1 MKKFQESITTQL
13 TQLFITLLQPIK
25 DTVKNIPKDPGV
37 YFFKNNKND
46 IIYIG
51 KAKNIRNRVRTY
63 FQKNKY
69 QSPKNISMIK
79 RIVDVEWIVVRNEVE
94 ALLTEA
100 NLIKKHQPFYNV
112 NLKDDKSFPFI
123 RITNEPYPRVF
134 ITREIV
140 RDGSKYFGPYTDVI
154 YLRRTLKAIRRIFPV
169 RSCDFFI
176 DQNVIQEKKIS
187 LCLDYHIKKCEGPC
201 EGLVSSHKY
210 NEMIDSIISFLHGKT
225 KKSEDY
231 INNQMKLAAKE
242 LRYEDAGIFRDQ
254 LHAMREFMDK
264 QIKINADF
272 DDRDIIGFSKQN
284 DFGIVVIVRIRN
296 GRIASREKL
305 SLNNLDNNDSAV
317 IRTVITQFYL
327 DTDYI
332 PSEICSQYKPDSI
345 DELSKWLKEK
355 KGKNV
360 KIIVPQKGEKA
371 KQVRLAHQNAKLLL
385 GEWILNKKKRKDL
398 IPKMIKQLQDDLQL
412 KGAPR
417 KIECFDIS
425 HLGGTNT
432 VASMVSFFDGKP
444 KKTEY
449 RKYNIKTVS
458 GIDDFASI
466 REVVL
471 RRYKRLKNEDKGFPD
486 LVVVDGGK
494 GQLSM
499 AVSALRELGL
509 DYIPTISLAKKLEQV
524 FVPGQSNAQTI
535 HKQSPGLIL
544 LRQIR
549 DEAHRFAIEFQR
561 GKRKKS
567 ITKSAFLSVKG
578 VGIKK
583 SQFLLSEYK
592 DMSTIAGFEIDK
604 LVNEL
609 KVPASSAKEII
620 QIAKKIIS

>member
-1 MKKFQESITTQL
+1 M
-13 TQLFITLLQPIK
+13 QPIK

-176 DQNVIQEKKIS
+176 DENIIQEKKIS

-509 DYIPTISLAKKLEQV
+509 DYIPTISLAKKLEEV

-592 DMSTIAGFEIDK
+592 DMSIIAGLEIDK

>member
-1 MKKFQESITTQL
+1 M
-13 TQLFITLLQPIK
+13 QPIK

-176 DQNVIQEKKIS
+176 DENVIQEKKIS

-264 QIKINADF
+264 QIKLNADF

-425 HLGGTNT
+425 HLGGTDT

-509 DYIPTISLAKKLEQV
+509 DYIPTISLAKKLEEV

-561 GKRKKS
+561 KKRKKS

-592 DMSTIAGFEIDK
+592 DMRIIAGLENDR
-604 LVNEL
+604 LANEL
-609 KVPASSAKEII
+609 KVSTSTAEEII
-620 QIAKKIIS
+620 QIAKEIIS

>member
-1 MKKFQESITTQL
+1 M
-13 TQLFITLLQPIK
+13 QPIK

-176 DQNVIQEKKIS
+176 DENVIQEKKIS

-509 DYIPTISLAKKLEQV
+509 DYIPTISLAKKLEEV
-524 FVPGQSNAQTI
+524 FIPGQSNAQTI

-592 DMSTIAGFEIDK
+592 DMSIIAGLEIDK

-609 KVPASSAKEII
+609 KVSASSAKEII

>member
-1 MKKFQESITTQL
+1 M
-13 TQLFITLLQPIK
+13 LQPIK

-176 DQNVIQEKKIS
+176 DENVIQEKKIS

-231 INNQMKLAAKE
+231 INNQMKLAARE

-509 DYIPTISLAKKLEQV
+509 DYIPTISLAKKLEEV

-535 HKQSPGLIL
+535 HKHSPGLIL

-592 DMSTIAGFEIDK
+592 DMSIIAGLEIDK

>member
-1 MKKFQESITTQL
+1 M
-13 TQLFITLLQPIK
+13 QPIK

-176 DQNVIQEKKIS
+176 DENVIQEKKIS

-471 RRYKRLKNEDKGFPD
+471 RRYKRLKNENKGFPD

-509 DYIPTISLAKKLEQV
+509 DYIPTISLAKKLEEV

-549 DEAHRFAIEFQR
+549 DEAHRFAIEFHR
-561 GKRKKS
+561 GKRNKS

-592 DMSTIAGFEIDK
+592 DMSIIADLEIDK

>member
-1 MKKFQESITTQL
+1 MQ
-13 TQLFITLLQPIK
+13 IK
-25 DTVKNIPKDPGV
+25 NKVKIIPKDPGV
-37 YFFKNNKND
+37 YFFKNNKKD

-51 KAKNIRNRVRTY
+51 KAKNIRNRVRSY
-63 FQKNKY
+63 FQNNKY

-79 RIVDVEWIVVRNEVE
+79 RINDIEWIVVRNEVE

-134 ITREIV
+134 ITREIIK
-140 RDGSKYFGPYTDVI
+140 DGSKYFGPYTDVI

-169 RSCDFFI
+169 RSCDYFI
-176 DQNVIQEKKIS
+176 DQKVINEKKIN

-201 EGLVSSHKY
+201 EGLVSSQQY
-210 NEMIDSIISFLHGKT
+210 NEMIGNIVSFLHGKT
-225 KKSEDY
+225 KKSEEY
-231 INNQMKLAAKE
+231 IQNQMKLASE
-242 LRYEDAGIFRDQ
+242 QLRYEDAGIFRDQ
-254 LHAMREFMDK
+254 LNAIQEFMDK
-264 QIKINADF
+264 QTKINADF
-272 DDRDIIGFSKQN
+272 DDRDIIGFSKEN

-305 SLNNLDNNDSAV
+305 SLNNLDSDDGAV
-317 IRTVITQFYL
+317 IKTVITQFYF

-332 PSEICSQYKPDSI
+332 PPEICVQYAPNSI
-345 DELSKWLKEK
+345 KELTVWLKDK
-355 KGKNV
+355 KGKKV
-360 KIIVPQKGEKA
+360 KVFVPQKGEKA
-371 KQVRLAHQNAKLLL
+371 KQVRLAYQNAKLLL

-412 KGAPR
+412 KAAPR

-432 VASMVSFFDGKP
+432 VASMVSFVDGKA
-444 KKTEY
+444 KKSNY
-449 RKYNIKTVS
+449 RKYNITSVV

-466 REVVL
+466 REVVF
-471 RRYKRLKNEDKGFPD
+471 RRYKRVKEEDGSFPD

-509 DYIPTISLAKKLEQV
+509 DYIPTISLAKKLEEV
-524 FVPGQSNAQTI
+524 FVPGQSSAQTI

-544 LRQIR
+544 LRRIR
-549 DEAHRFAIEFQR
+549 DEAHRFAIDFQR
-561 GKRKKS
+561 KKRNKS
-567 ITKSAFLSVKG
+567 ITKSVFLDIKGIGVKKSNLLLSKYKEVGIIASLSSEKLASELSVSLEK
-578 VGIKK
+578 
-583 SQFLLSEYK
+583 
-592 DMSTIAGFEIDK
+592 
-604 LVNEL
+604 
-609 KVPASSAKEII
+609 AKEII
-620 QIAKKIIS
+620 EVAKKINS

>member
-1 MKKFQESITTQL
+1 M
-13 TQLFITLLQPIK
+13 LQPIK

-176 DQNVIQEKKIS
+176 DENVIQEKKIS

-332 PSEICSQYKPDSI
+332 PSEICSQNKPDSI

-398 IPKMIKQLQDDLQL
+398 IPKMIKQLKDDLQL

-592 DMSTIAGFEIDK
+592 DMSTIAGLEIDK